1 MESKSFSRFELMA
14 RRLVEGSFKRLFGG
28 RLEPIEVATQLAQ
41 AVEASQQEGRVAT
54 RFWVKLNPADFD
66 AILAQHPSLADDLS
80 QYVLEMAR
88 EASLVLPVR
97 PDIVLSVDDSLG
109 VQEVRIQAVHP
120 EEQSANTTQ
129 IHQLNKQGSQ
139 EILQALLDVDAYLI
153 VNGRNHIPLDKPFIS
168 IGRRVDNDV
177 VLDTATVS
185 RRHAQIRWRYGRFI
199 LYDLSNRG
207 RTFVNGEKV
216 SEHVLQTGDVIG
228 ISNVRLIYGEGR
240 TGSQAP
246 IRAEGDKSTDTQ
258 ILPKL
263 PGKTGL
269 SRQTG
274 LDE

>member
-1 MESKSFSRFELMA
+1 MMESKSFSRFESMA

-41 AVEASQQEGRVAT
+41 AVEASQQEGKVAT

-66 AILAQHPSLADDLS
+66 AILAQHPALADDLA

-97 PDIVLSVDDSLG
+97 PDIVLSVDEKLG
-109 VQEVRIQAVHP
+109 LQEVRIQAVHP

-129 IHQLNKQGSQ
+129 IHQLNKQGS
-139 EILQALLDVDAYLI
+139 EVILQAILDVDAYLI
-153 VNGRNHIPLDKPFIS
+153 VNGRQHIPLNKPFIS
-168 IGRRVDNDV
+168 IGRRMDNDV
-177 VLDTATVS
+177 VLDAATVS

-207 RTFVNGEKV
+207 RTLVNGEKV
-216 SEHVLQTGDVIG
+216 TEHALQTGNVIG
-228 ISNVRLIYGEGR
+228 ISNQKLIYGEGR
-240 TGSQAP
+240 TGSHVP
-246 IRAEGDKSTDTQ
+246 VRTEDDESTDTQ
-258 ILPKL
+258 VMPKL
-263 PGKTGL
+263 P
-269 SRQTG
+269 RQSD

>member
-1 MESKSFSRFELMA
+1 MESKSFSRFESMA

-28 RLEPIEVATQLAQ
+28 RLEPLEVATQLAQ
-41 AVEASQQEGRVAT
+41 AVEASQHEGKVAT

-97 PDIVLSVDDSLG
+97 PDIVLSVDESLG

-120 EEQSANTTQ
+120 ETQSANTTQ
-129 IHQLNKQGSQ
+129 IHQLNKQGSE
-139 EILQALLDVDAYLI
+139 EIIQALLDVDAYLI
-153 VNGRNHIPLDKPFIS
+153 VNGRQHIPLNKPFIS

-177 VLDTATVS
+177 VLDAATVS

-199 LYDLSNRG
+199 LYDLSNRS
-207 RTFVNGEKV
+207 RTTVNSEKV
-216 SEHVLQTGDVIG
+216 TEHALQTGDVIG
-228 ISNVRLIYGEGR
+228 ISNVKLIYGEGR
-240 TGSQAP
+240 TGAHAP
-246 IRAEGDKSTDTQ
+246 VRSHDDASNDTQ
-258 ILPKL
+258 IMP
-263 PGKTGL
+263 GL
-269 SRQTG
+269 SR